1 MNRYLILLVSILL
14 WPILTLAQGRR
25 NNAFDTGEEL
35 TYRVYYSSAI
45 IDATAGEAVLKV
57 TDWTGFKTPEKDTA
71 YHIVATG
78 TSKGLFNFFYKV
90 RDKYESFINKETLL
104 PYVFVRNTSEGDYKQ
119 FDRVTFNHTKQVA
132 YTSRKNFSIPENTQD
147 LISAVY
153 FMRTLEVD
161 DFGSDSLYL
170 INFYLDDSVYH
181 SAVKY
186 LGRDT
191 LKVVGGKLAVIK
203 IAPMMAT
210 GEVFADKYP
219 MYVWVTDDQNHLPVL
234 ASSQVI
240 VGSVKIE
247 LTGYRNLKNPMLKP
261 LLKSRSED
269 K

>member
-1 MNRYLILLVSILL
+1 MNRNLVILACMLL
-14 WPILTLAQGRR
+14 WALTNQAQVRV

-35 TYRVYYSSAI
+35 IYRVYYSSAI
-45 IDATAGEAVLKV
+45 IDATAGEAILKV
-57 TDWTGFKTPEKDTA
+57 TDWTGNKTPEKDTA
-71 YHIVATG
+71 YHIIATG
-78 TSKGLFNFFYKV
+78 NSKGVFNFFYKV
-90 RDKYESFINKETLL
+90 RDQYESFIDKHTLL

-119 FDRVTFNHTKQVA
+119 FDRVTFDQNKQVA
-132 YTSRKNFSIPENTQD
+132 YTSKKNMPIPKNTHD

-153 FMRTLEVD
+153 YMRTLNIS
-161 DFGSDSLYL
+161 DFGSDSLFL

-191 LKVVGGKLAVIK
+191 LKVSGGRLPVIK

-219 MYVWVTDDQNHLPVL
+219 MFVWVTDDKNHIPVL
-234 ASSQVI
+234 ASSKVI
-240 VGSVKIE
+240 VGSIKME
-247 LTGYRNLKNPMLKP
+247 LSGYKNLKNPMLKP
-261 LLKSRSED
+261 ISKSSSN